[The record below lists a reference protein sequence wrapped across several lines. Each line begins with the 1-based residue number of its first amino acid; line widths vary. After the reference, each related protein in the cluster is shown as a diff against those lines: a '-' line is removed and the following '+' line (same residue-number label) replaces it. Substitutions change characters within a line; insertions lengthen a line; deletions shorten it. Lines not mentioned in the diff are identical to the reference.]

1 MVKKSKD
8 LEVIENIN
16 SESDDE
22 EITLSKQTKKQLKND
37 IQVQSEP
44 AKPGKEK
51 KPYVLTPARKAQFEK
66 ARQVREENLRVRNE
80 IREESA
86 KKHEEFKNELLK
98 KKEFKSNKKKVRE
111 IKELIESDSS
121 SSEEEAREVI
131 VKKKKAMTIP
141 VKKPKK
147 KVVYVSSSSESSSDE
162 SVEVKPNTRLI
173 KNKITQ
179 HQKKSDALFNS
190 FNYILLLF
198 LVFLVF
204 VVLIPVSIAAT
215 ILFTDPFGLPRGLDC

>member
-131 VKKKKAMTIP
+131 VKKKKAMSIP

-162 SVEVKPNTRLI
+162 SVEVKP
-173 KNKITQ
+173 KHKANKEQNHPAPKEVRRIIQ
-179 HQKKSDALFNS
+179 F
-190 FNYILLLF
+190 F
-198 LVFLVF
+198 
-204 VVLIPVSIAAT
+204 
-215 ILFTDPFGLPRGLDC
+215 